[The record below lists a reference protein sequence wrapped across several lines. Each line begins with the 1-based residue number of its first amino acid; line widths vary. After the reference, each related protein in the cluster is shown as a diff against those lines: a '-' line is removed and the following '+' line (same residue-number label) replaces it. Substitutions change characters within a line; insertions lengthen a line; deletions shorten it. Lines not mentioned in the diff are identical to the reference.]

1 MLPVP
6 GPSPGSRPSSGAVL
20 TLRPMRA
27 DDLPLVTGWLS
38 APHVAPWY
46 LAGSSVEEEAEDL
59 RRSVAGE
66 QAVHVLMVAEGEVP
80 VGWCQWYL
88 CGDDPGWAAEIG
100 ADPADVGIDYAVGDA
115 GRVGRGVGTA
125 LITELVHLIR
135 AHQPRVAVMADPDE
149 RNVASRRVLEKNGFE
164 LVAVKAIPSEP
175 TDDPM
180 AIYRLAAPPG

>member
-1 MLPVP
+1 
-6 GPSPGSRPSSGAVL
+6 
-20 TLRPMRA
+20 
-27 DDLPLVTGWLS
+27 
-38 APHVAPWY
+38 
-46 LAGSSVEEEAEDL
+46 
-59 RRSVAGE
+59 
-66 QAVHVLMVAEGEVP
+66 
-80 VGWCQWYL
+80 
-88 CGDDPGWAAEIG
+88 
-100 ADPADVGIDYAVGDA
+100 
-115 GRVGRGVGTA
+115 VGRGVGTA